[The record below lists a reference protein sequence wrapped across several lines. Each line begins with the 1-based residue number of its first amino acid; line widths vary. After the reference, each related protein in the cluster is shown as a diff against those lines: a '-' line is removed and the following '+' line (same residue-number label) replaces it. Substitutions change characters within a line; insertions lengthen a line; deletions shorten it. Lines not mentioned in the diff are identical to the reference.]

1 MTPVLVDTSVWR
13 RYFAGK
19 VTRQQAERVGA
30 LLEEDEAVLVHAA
43 VLGELVLGGLSV
55 REERLFER
63 LPGAPELSNAEVLSF
78 VRRRKL
84 QRRGIGW
91 VDAQLLASTLLAR
104 ALLWS
109 FDGAL
114 SDAAAEL
121 GVAFKESSKH

>member
-1 MTPVLVDTSVWR
+1 M
-13 RYFAGK
+13 
-19 VTRQQAERVGA
+19 
-30 LLEEDEAVLVHAA
+30 LVHAA